1 MKDLYALYRHS
12 LAGLRVM
19 IGATVLLGIA
29 YPLLVTGVAQVS
41 MPWHANG
48 SLVTSTGAHTTST
61 AEAVGSQLL
70 GQVVDDPKLFY
81 DRPSAA
87 GDGYDPTSSYGS
99 NLGPN
104 DPRLVKAVKAAR
116 QAIAQREG
124 VPVTAVPAD
133 AVTSSGSGLDPAISP
148 AYADLQVARVAKA
161 NDLSE
166 SAVRRLVAENTHGR
180 ALGVLG
186 APYVNVL
193 MLNLAVTHAA
203 GHPAD

>member
-1 MKDLYALYRHS
+1 MNMKDIYALYRHS

-29 YPLLVTGVAQVS
+29 YPLLVTGIAQVS

-48 SLVTSTGAHTTST
+48 SLITSTGAHTDTTSD
-61 AEAVGSQLL
+61 AVGSQLL
-70 GQVVDDPKLFY
+70 GQVNDDPKLFFN
-81 DRPSAA
+81 RPSAA

-104 DPRLVKAVKAAR
+104 DPRLVKAVTAA
-116 QAIAQREG
+116 QQEIASREG
-124 VPVTAVPAD
+124 VPVSAVPAD

-148 AYADLQVARVAKA
+148 AYAALQVARVARD
-161 NDLSE
+161 NGLSE
-166 SAVRRLVAENTHGR
+166 GTVRRLVGANTHGR

-186 APYVNVL
+186 APYVDVL
-193 MLNLAVTHAA
+193 TLNIAIEQAA
-203 GHPAD
+203 H